1 MDGHA
6 AVTMTDRPTHKGHHG
21 VTSVVRHAGRW
32 WHHPMGCV
40 LDRQAC
46 TGAEMAL
53 AAAANIVDAD
63 VELPDVAGT
72 LKLRSW
78 HHITEEWG
86 VTNDAVGD
94 ESLRAPQLGRR
105 MDRDDGRQHLGSRAT

>member
-1 MDGHA
+1 MRDAGGITRWVRSRSASVYGGGDG
-6 AVTMTDRPTHKGHHG
+6 
-21 VTSVVRHAGRW
+21 AGSSS
-32 WHHPMGCV
+32 
-40 LDRQAC
+40 
-46 TGAEMAL
+46 
-53 AAAANIVDAD
+53 ANIVDAE